1 MADIH
6 GVSKVREI
14 AVHDIGYR
22 VVDSS
27 SGNKAAAYVAI
38 GASACH
44 ASVGVD
50 DKERHGLRVHAVES
64 LECVYDRLYI
74 SDCEWFDI
82 FFHVRFH
89 FRR

>member
-27 SGNKAAAYVAI
+27 SGNKAA
-38 GASACH
+38 
-44 ASVGVD
+44 
-50 DKERHGLRVHAVES
+50 
-64 LECVYDRLYI
+64 
-74 SDCEWFDI
+74 DI
-82 FFHVRFH
+82 TLLQFKKLPQKFTRIIAHMGK
-89 FRR
+89 